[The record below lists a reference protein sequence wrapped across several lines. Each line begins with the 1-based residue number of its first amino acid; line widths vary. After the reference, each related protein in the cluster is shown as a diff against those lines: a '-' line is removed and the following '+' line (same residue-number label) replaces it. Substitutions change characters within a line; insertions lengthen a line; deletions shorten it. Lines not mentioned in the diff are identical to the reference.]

1 VTPNADEFSEVF
13 RRGARPAPRDLLGSA
28 RAAASSSGAVIVLKG
43 RETFIVAPDGR
54 AFVNRA
60 GNVGLATSGSG
71 DVLAGLIA
79 GLAARGAAPFE
90 AAVWG
95 VHLHALAGDRLA
107 ARVGPLGYLAR
118 ELPAEVPR
126 LLAELSG
133 D

>member
-1 VTPNADEFSEVF
+1 
-13 RRGARPAPRDLLGSA
+13 
-28 RAAASSSGAVIVLKG
+28 
-43 RETFIVAPDGR
+43 
-54 AFVNRA
+54 
-60 GNVGLATSGSG
+60 
-71 DVLAGLIA
+71 VLAGIIT

-126 LLAELSG
+126 LMAELAG
-133 D
+133 P